1 MNKRSELIKSLKRRE
16 AQPKRMK
23 KTGPTIFFTDD
34 AKENTSLIKMREPR
48 RKSKKSRGFFVKVV
62 KKNQIIMFVSALCLV
77 GVGYLTYNPLA
88 ETNFV
93 STTLDNSALADIGDA
108 TFVSSQ
114 SIVDRIEEAK
124 ANNELGVNINSEE
137 AVDVGENDGITGYN
151 NGGENDAGE
160 SSEAGNNSVNN
171 DVSDDSVN
179 NSVEENTV
187 DTSSIAT
194 DQSDYFINSKI
205 DRDKM
210 YSQML
215 EIYQNMLDNQNIS
228 SEQKAIATQ
237 EITKINNQKNGIM
250 IAENLIKT
258 KGMED
263 VVIFVNLD
271 SISVVVKADVLQ
283 PEQIAQIQNIV
294 TRELEVEISNIH
306 ISTR

>member
-1 MNKRSELIKSLKRRE
+1 
-16 AQPKRMK
+16 MK
-23 KTGPTIFFTDD
+23 VI
-34 AKENTSLIKMREPR
+34 
-48 RKSKKSRGFFVKVV
+48 

-114 SIVDRIEEAK
+114 TIVDKIEEAK
-124 ANNELGVNINSEE
+124 VNNELGTNINTQE
-137 AVDVGENDGITGYN
+137 AENSGESNVGESDATAN
-151 NGGENDAGE
+151 N
-160 SSEAGNNSVNN
+160 V
-171 DVSDDSVN
+171 
-179 NSVEENTV
+179 VEENII
-187 DTSSIAT
+187 DTNSMAI
-194 DQSDYFINSKI
+194 DQNDYFINSKI

-215 EIYQNMLDNQNIS
+215 EIYQNMLDNSNIS
-228 SEQKAIATQ
+228 SEQKAIAAQ

-271 SISVVVKADVLQ
+271 SISVVVKANVLET
-283 PEQIAQIQNIV
+283 EQIAQIQNIV

>member
-1 MNKRSELIKSLKRRE
+1 
-16 AQPKRMK
+16 
-23 KTGPTIFFTDD
+23 
-34 AKENTSLIKMREPR
+34 
-48 RKSKKSRGFFVKVV
+48 
-62 KKNQIIMFVSALCLV
+62 MFVSALCLV

-114 SIVDRIEEAK
+114 TIVDKIEEAK
-124 ANNELGVNINSEE
+124 ENNELGTNINTQE
-137 AVDVGENDGITGYN
+137 AV
-151 NGGENDAGE
+151 NGGENNVGE
-160 SSEAGNNSVNN
+160 SDATANNV
-171 DVSDDSVN
+171 
-179 NSVEENTV
+179 VEENII
-187 DTSSIAT
+187 DTNSVAT
-194 DQSDYFINSKI
+194 DQTDYFINSKI

-215 EIYQNMLDNQNIS
+215 EIYQNMLDNSNIS
-228 SEQKAIATQ
+228 SEQKAIAAQ

-271 SISVVVKADVLQ
+271 SISVVVKANVLET
-283 PEQIAQIQNIV
+283 EQIAQIQNIV